1 MIQTLVRIQK
11 RKIVEALGDI
21 GMGLAEEL
29 FVQRQR
35 LLVERFGLAVASLRS
50 IQFREIVEAL
60 GDIGMGLAEA
70 IAPAV

>member
-1 MIQTLVRIQK
+1 
-11 RKIVEALGDI
+11 
-21 GMGLAEEL
+21 MGLAEEL
-29 FVQRQR
+29 FPQRQR
-35 LLVERFGLAVASLRS
+35 LLEERFGLAVASLRS

>member
-1 MIQTLVRIQK
+1 
-11 RKIVEALGDI
+11 
-21 GMGLAEEL
+21 MGLAEEL